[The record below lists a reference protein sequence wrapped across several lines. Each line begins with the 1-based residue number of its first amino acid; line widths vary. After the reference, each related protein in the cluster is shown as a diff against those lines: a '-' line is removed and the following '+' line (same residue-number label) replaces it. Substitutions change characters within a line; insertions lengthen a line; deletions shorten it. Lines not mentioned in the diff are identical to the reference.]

1 MIYKFGEF
9 DLDDQLFRL
18 RCGDLVVPL
27 ERRVFDLLAYLILQR
42 HRVVTKAELF
52 ECLWEGR
59 RVSEGSLTV
68 SVAAARKALGDSPD
82 SQRMIETHHGR
93 GYRFSANVVELRSA
107 AFADSDSPRV
117 HREARGFVGREDEL
131 ALLRACFEASTEGRR
146 QVCLLSGEPGI
157 GKSRLADEFAQL
169 AAKLHAKVLTARC
182 LEADGA
188 LPFWPWTQIL
198 REHIRRRGLGGDI
211 PASVRDELG
220 RLVPELP
227 TKALGTGDG
236 EQDPNRARF
245 RLFDAVA
252 FVIRE
257 AAIEAPIV
265 LVIDDIH
272 RADKPSLL
280 LLEFIVKQLR
290 ESRLLIVMT
299 DRDIETQRSPLHSE
313 ALSVI
318 LREVGARVALLSGLT
333 RGEIGEFIHSAG
345 AVPSDTKEVQ
355 LLQELTGGNPFFL
368 TQLLPLLGGLTGKGD
383 QVAAPIRSLPGTVR
397 DAITKHL
404 DGLSGATT
412 ETLKVASVIGR
423 DFSEQLLR
431 LATRQIA
438 GTADAIQE
446 SCNARVVVRHP
457 SGEGAFRFSHA
468 LVRDA
473 LYDRLPSNVRSAL
486 HWRVG
491 EALQG
496 TVGETSES
504 HLLEIAHHF
513 YRGVGQG
520 NGLRALNTCAAAGAL
535 ASKRLAYEEAVVQYG
550 RAIELASLFRD
561 GDQQLLC
568 ELHLALGAEQA
579 RVGERGVSQASFGV
593 AGELA
598 RRLDDGVRFARAA
611 LGAFPGFFAVEAGSP
626 DAFAIALLR
635 EGLERIGDS
644 DCHLRA
650 LLLARLAMAVAWSD
664 EGTHRIS
671 LIREAGA
678 LASTSG
684 DPALILQVLLARW
697 FAEWEPSGFEE
708 RWGIATELME
718 RASLSGDRETLLL
731 CRLFWVTCLLE
742 RGEMTEFLRQ
752 LTVFEEAAEVLRQ
765 PEALWYAAL
774 LRSVHA
780 LHEGRL
786 AEAEALSLR
795 FTEIGEMIGDAN
807 VFHSRMA
814 HKIILAWETGKTEE
828 LVAVALQGCD
838 AYPSVVGWRAAY
850 TWSLG
855 QAGKLNECR
864 REFEALARRGF
875 GNIPRRMD
883 WGVTM
888 AFLSDVAALL
898 GARQDA
904 GDIYRLL
911 EPLRGRSLVLGL
923 CVANWGC
930 ASRALGSLAHTMGRD
945 AEAAELFLEAISV
958 DDHAGARAW
967 AARDR
972 YEYARLCQH
981 SADRDVSERAASML
995 REAEQVS
1002 AELGLSDLALRL
1014 DGLRHERELEQV

>member
-9 DLDDQLFRL
+9 DLNDQLFRL
-18 RCGDLVVPL
+18 SCGDLVVPL

-59 RVSEGSLTV
+59 KVSDGSLTV
-68 SVAAARKALGDSPD
+68 SVAAARKALGDTPD
-82 SQRMIETHHGR
+82 AQRMIETHHGR
-93 GYRFSANVVELRSA
+93 GYRFSADVVELRSA
-107 AFADSDSPRV
+107 ALTGSDSPRV

-188 LPFWPWTQIL
+188 PPFWPWTQIL
-198 REHIRRRGLGGDI
+198 REHLRREGLRDDI

-220 RLVPELP
+220 KLVPELP
-227 TKALGTGDG
+227 TNAPGAGDG

-252 FVIRE
+252 FLIRE

-265 LVIDDIH
+265 LVIDDVH

-280 LLEFIVKQLR
+280 LLEFIVKQLK

-299 DRDIETQRSPLHSE
+299 DRDVETRRSPLHAE
-313 ALSVI
+313 ALSVV
-318 LREVGARVALLSGLT
+318 LREVGARVTLLSGLT
-333 RGEIGEFIHSAG
+333 RGEIEELIHSAG
-345 AVPSDTKEVQ
+345 AASGDTGEAHF
-355 LLQELTGGNPFFL
+355 LQELTGGNPFFL
-368 TQLLPLLGGLTGKGD
+368 TQLLPLLGNLTGQGSEMGM
-383 QVAAPIRSLPGTVR
+383 PIRSLPGTVR
-397 DAITKHL
+397 DAITKQL
-404 DGLSGATT
+404 DGLGVATT
-412 ETLKVASVIGR
+412 EILRVASVIGR

-438 GTADAIQE
+438 GTANAIEE

-457 SGEGAFRFSHA
+457 SGGSIFRFSHA

-473 LYDRLPSNVRSAL
+473 LYDGLPTDVRSAL

-496 TVGETSES
+496 TGGDSSES
-504 HLLEIAHHF
+504 DLLEIAHHF
-513 YRGVGQG
+513 YRGVAQG
-520 NGLRALNTCAAAGAL
+520 NGLRALDTCSAAGAL

-550 RAIELASLFRD
+550 RAIELATLFRE
-561 GDQQLLC
+561 GDQELLC
-568 ELHLALGAEQA
+568 ELHLALGAELA
-579 RVGERGVSQASFGV
+579 RVGERGASQSSFGV

-598 RRLDDGVRFARAA
+598 RSLDDGVRLARAA
-611 LGAFPGFFAVEAGSP
+611 LGSFPGFFAVEAGSP
-626 DAFAIALLR
+626 DAFAIALLQ
-635 EGLERIGDS
+635 EALERIGNS
-644 DCHLRA
+644 DYHLRA
-650 LLLARLAMAVAWSD
+650 LLLARLAMAVAWSN
-664 EGTHRIS
+664 EGMIHRIA
-671 LIREAGA
+671 LIGEAGA
-678 LASTSG
+678 LASASG
-684 DPALILQVLLARW
+684 DPALIMQILLARW
-697 FAEWEPSGFEE
+697 FVEWEPSGFDE
-708 RWGIATELME
+708 RWGIATDLME

-742 RGEMTEFLRQ
+742 RGEMIEFLRQ
-752 LTVFEEAAEVLRQ
+752 LTIFEDAAEVLRQ

-786 AEAEALSLR
+786 ADAETLSLR
-795 FTEIGEMIGDAN
+795 FAEIGEMIGDAN

-814 HKIILAWETGKTEE
+814 HKIILAWETGKTGD
-828 LVAVALQGCD
+828 LVAMAREGCD
-838 AYPSVVGWRAAY
+838 AYPGVVGWHAAY
-850 TWSLG
+850 TWTLG
-855 QAGKLNECR
+855 QAGMLRECK
-864 REFEALARRGF
+864 REFDAIARRGF
-875 GNIPRRMD
+875 QHIPRRMD

-904 GDIYRLL
+904 DVIYRLL
-911 EPLRGRSLVLGL
+911 DPLRGRSLVLGL

-945 AEAAELFLEAISV
+945 VEAAELFLEAIRV

-967 AARDR
+967 AARGR

-981 SADRDVSERAASML
+981 SADQAVSERAASML

-1002 AELGLSDLALRL
+1002 AELGLSDLARRL
-1014 DGLRHERELEQV
+1014 DSLRQER